1 MILGIQKVWL
11 LHGKSDSIYQI
22 MTRNNGNEIIAALDI
37 GTSKILAL
45 VAEINEQGELKI
57 IGCGT
62 KPSSGLKKGVVVNI
76 EATVYSIDQAIREA
90 ERVAGCEIN
99 TVFAGIA
106 GSHIRSFDGHGIVR
120 INDGEVSQEDI
131 NGVIDASQAMNI
143 PSDQRIL
150 HVLPKDF
157 VIDGQEGIR
166 EPIGMSGVRLEAD
179 VHIVTVSRSAE
190 QNIIKS
196 MDRCGL
202 EVQQIVLEQLASS
215 FSVLSDDEKDLGVCL
230 VDIGGGTSDI
240 VVFMDGQIVATKVIP
255 VGGNHVTNDIA
266 YALRTPEDEA
276 EEIKIKHACTVSK
289 MINKDELIEV
299 PSVGNR
305 SPRKIELERLASVVQ
320 ARYEELFA
328 VIDDEIGKMNIEKL
342 RAGVVLT
349 GGTSQLNGAKELAE
363 EILETDIRV
372 GFPKDMNG
380 TFENIN
386 SPIHSTGAGLL
397 LFALDKYKNNP
408 DDLVKQKA
416 LESPWARVKSWLNS
430 NL

>member
-1 MILGIQKVWL
+1 
-11 LHGKSDSIYQI
+11 
-22 MTRNNGNEIIAALDI
+22 MTRNNGNEIVAALDI

-45 VAEINEQGELKI
+45 VAEINDENELKV
-57 IGCGT
+57 IGFGSE
-62 KPSSGLKKGVVVNI
+62 PSGGLKKGVVVNI

-179 VHIVTVSRSAE
+179 VHIVTVARSAE

-266 YALRTPEDEA
+266 YALRTPENEA
-276 EEIKIKHACTVSK
+276 EEIKIKHACTISK
-289 MINKDELIEV
+289 MINKEELIEV

-372 GFPKDMNG
+372 GFPKDING

-397 LFALDKYKNNP
+397 LFALEKYKNNP

-416 LESPWARVKSWLNS
+416 LESPWLRVKSWLKS

>member
-1 MILGIQKVWL
+1 
-11 LHGKSDSIYQI
+11 
-22 MTRNNGNEIIAALDI
+22 MTRNNGNEIVAALDI

-45 VAEINEQGELKI
+45 VAEINDENELKV
-57 IGCGT
+57 IGFGSE
-62 KPSSGLKKGVVVNI
+62 PSGGLKKGVVVNI

-266 YALRTPEDEA
+266 YALRTPENEA
-276 EEIKIKHACTVSK
+276 EEIKIKHACTISK
-289 MINKDELIEV
+289 MINKEELIEV

-372 GFPKDMNG
+372 GFPKDING

-416 LESPWARVKSWLNS
+416 LESPWVRVKSWLNS

>member
-1 MILGIQKVWL
+1 
-11 LHGKSDSIYQI
+11 
-22 MTRNNGNEIIAALDI
+22 MTRNNGNEIVAALDI

-45 VAEINEQGELKI
+45 VAEINDKNELKV
-57 IGCGT
+57 IGFGSE
-62 KPSSGLKKGVVVNI
+62 PSGGLKKGVVVNI

-202 EVQQIVLEQLASS
+202 EVQQMVLEQLASS

-266 YALRTPEDEA
+266 YALRTPENEA
-276 EEIKIKHACTVSK
+276 EEIKIKHACTISK
-289 MINKDELIEV
+289 MINKEELIEV

-372 GFPKDMNG
+372 GFQKDMKG
-380 TFENIN
+380 TIENIN
-386 SPIHSTGAGLL
+386 SPIHSTGPGLL
-397 LFALDKYKNNP
+397 IFELDKYKNKT
-408 DDLVKQKA
+408 DDLVKQKS

>member
-1 MILGIQKVWL
+1 
-11 LHGKSDSIYQI
+11 
-22 MTRNNGNEIIAALDI
+22 MTRNNGNEIVAALDI

-45 VAEINEQGELKI
+45 VAEINDENELKV
-57 IGCGT
+57 IGFGSE
-62 KPSSGLKKGVVVNI
+62 PSGGLKKGVVVNI

-266 YALRTPEDEA
+266 YALRTPENEA
-276 EEIKIKHACTVSK
+276 EEIKIKHACTISK
-289 MINKDELIEV
+289 MINKEELIEV

-416 LESPWARVKSWLNS
+416 LESPWVRVKSWLNS

>member
-1 MILGIQKVWL
+1 
-11 LHGKSDSIYQI
+11 
-22 MTRNNGNEIIAALDI
+22 MTRNNGNEIVAALDI

-45 VAEINEQGELKI
+45 VAEINDKNELKV
-57 IGCGT
+57 IGFGSE
-62 KPSSGLKKGVVVNI
+62 PSGGLKKGVVVNI

-266 YALRTPEDEA
+266 YALRTPENEA

-289 MINKDELIEV
+289 MINKEELIEV

>member
-1 MILGIQKVWL
+1 
-11 LHGKSDSIYQI
+11 
-22 MTRNNGNEIIAALDI
+22 MTKNNGNEIIAALDI

-45 VAEINEQGELKI
+45 VAEINEQGKLKI
-57 IGCGT
+57 IGYGT
-62 KPSSGLKKGVVVNI
+62 EPSSGLKKGVVVNI
-76 EATVYSIDQAIREA
+76 EATVNSIDQAIREA
-90 ERVAGCEIN
+90 EKVAGCEIN

-120 INDGEVSQEDI
+120 INEGEVSQEDI
-131 NGVIDASQAMNI
+131 DGVIDASQAMSI

-157 VIDGQEGIR
+157 VIDGQEGVR

-179 VHIVTVSRSAE
+179 VHIVTVARSAE

-196 MDRCGL
+196 MERCGL

-240 VVFMDGQIVATKVIP
+240 VVFMGGQIVATKVIP

-266 YALRTPEDEA
+266 YALRTPEKEA
-276 EEIKIKHACTVSK
+276 EKIKIKHACTISK
-289 MINKDELIEV
+289 MVNKEELIEV

-305 SPRKIELERLASVVQ
+305 SPRQIELERLASVVQ

-328 VIDDEIGKMNIEKL
+328 VINDEIGKMNIEKL
-342 RAGVVLT
+342 RAGIVLT

-363 EILETDIRV
+363 EILETDVRV

-380 TFENIN
+380 AFENIN
-386 SPIHSTGAGLL
+386 SPIHATGAGLL

-408 DDLVKQKA
+408 HDLIKQKA
-416 LESPWARVKSWLNS
+416 LESPWLRIKSWLKS

>member
-1 MILGIQKVWL
+1 M
-11 LHGKSDSIYQI
+11 S
-22 MTRNNGNEIIAALDI
+22 RNNGNEIIAALDI

-45 VAEINEQGELKI
+45 VAEINEQKELKV
-57 IGCGT
+57 IGFG
-62 KPSSGLKKGVVVNI
+62 KEPSTGLKKGVVVNI
-76 EATVYSIDQAIREA
+76 EATVNSIDQAIREA
-90 ERVAGCEIN
+90 EKVADCEIN

-106 GSHIRSFDGHGIVR
+106 ASHVRSFDGHGIVR
-120 INDGEVSQEDI
+120 INEGEVSQEDI
-131 NGVIDASQAMNI
+131 DGVIDASQAMSL

-157 VIDGQEGIR
+157 VIDGQEGVR

-179 VHIVTVSRSAE
+179 VHIVTVARSAE

-196 MDRCGL
+196 MERCGL

-215 FSVLSDDEKDLGVCL
+215 FSVLSNDEKDLGVCL

-240 VVFMDGQIVATKVIP
+240 VVFMGGQIVATKVIP
-255 VGGNHVTNDIA
+255 IGGNHVTNDIA
-266 YALRTPEDEA
+266 YALRTPEKEA
-276 EEIKIKHACTVSK
+276 EEIKIKHACTTSK
-289 MINKDELIEV
+289 MVNKEKLIEV

-305 SPRKIELERLASVVQ
+305 SPRQIELERLASVVQ

-328 VIDDEIGKMNIEKL
+328 VINDEIGKMNIEKL
-342 RAGVVLT
+342 RAGIVLT

-363 EILETDIRV
+363 EILETDVRV
-372 GFPKDMNG
+372 GFPKDVNG

-386 SPIHSTGAGLL
+386 SPIYSTGVGLL

-408 DDLVKQKA
+408 HDLIKQKA
-416 LESPWARVKSWLNS
+416 LESPWQRVKSWLKS
-430 NL
+430 NPLVI

>member
-1 MILGIQKVWL
+1 
-11 LHGKSDSIYQI
+11 
-22 MTRNNGNEIIAALDI
+22 MTRNNGNEIVAALDI

-45 VAEINEQGELKI
+45 VAEINDENELKV
-57 IGCGT
+57 IGFGSE
-62 KPSSGLKKGVVVNI
+62 PSGGLKKGVVVNI
-76 EATVYSIDQAIREA
+76 EATVYSIHQAIREA

-266 YALRTPEDEA
+266 YALRTPENEA

-416 LESPWARVKSWLNS
+416 LESPWVRVKSWLNS

>member
-1 MILGIQKVWL
+1 
-11 LHGKSDSIYQI
+11 
-22 MTRNNGNEIIAALDI
+22 MTRNNGNEIVAALDI

-45 VAEINEQGELKI
+45 VAEINDKNELKV
-57 IGCGT
+57 IGFGSE
-62 KPSSGLKKGVVVNI
+62 PSGGLKKGVVVNI

-266 YALRTPEDEA
+266 YALRTPENEA

>member
-1 MILGIQKVWL
+1 
-11 LHGKSDSIYQI
+11 
-22 MTRNNGNEIIAALDI
+22 MTRNNGNEIVAALDI

-45 VAEINEQGELKI
+45 VAEINDKNELKV
-57 IGCGT
+57 IGFGSE
-62 KPSSGLKKGVVVNI
+62 PSGGLKKGVVVNI

-349 GGTSQLNGAKELAE
+349 GGTSLLNGAKELAE

>member
-1 MILGIQKVWL
+1 
-11 LHGKSDSIYQI
+11 
-22 MTRNNGNEIIAALDI
+22 MTRNNGNEIVAALDI

-45 VAEINEQGELKI
+45 VAEINDENELKV
-57 IGCGT
+57 IGFGSE
-62 KPSSGLKKGVVVNI
+62 PSGGLKKGVVVNI
-76 EATVYSIDQAIREA
+76 EATVHSIDQAIREA

-266 YALRTPEDEA
+266 YALRTPENEA
-276 EEIKIKHACTVSK
+276 EEIKIKHACTISK
-289 MINKDELIEV
+289 MINKEELIEV

-328 VIDDEIGKMNIEKL
+328 VIEDEIGKMNIEKL

-416 LESPWARVKSWLNS
+416 LESPWVRVKSWLNS

>member
-1 MILGIQKVWL
+1 
-11 LHGKSDSIYQI
+11 
-22 MTRNNGNEIIAALDI
+22 MTRNNGNEIVAALDI

-45 VAEINEQGELKI
+45 VAEINDENELKV
-57 IGCGT
+57 IGFGSE
-62 KPSSGLKKGVVVNI
+62 PSGGLKKGVVVNI

-179 VHIVTVSRSAE
+179 VHIVTVYRSAE

-266 YALRTPEDEA
+266 YALRTPENEA
-276 EEIKIKHACTVSK
+276 EEIKIKHACTISK
-289 MINKDELIEV
+289 MINKEELIEV

-372 GFPKDMNG
+372 GFPKDING

-416 LESPWARVKSWLNS
+416 LESPWVRVKSWLNS

>member
-1 MILGIQKVWL
+1 M
-11 LHGKSDSIYQI
+11 S
-22 MTRNNGNEIIAALDI
+22 RNNENEIIAALDI

-45 VAEINEQGELKI
+45 VAEINEQKELKV
-57 IGCGT
+57 IGFGT
-62 KPSSGLKKGVVVNI
+62 EPSRGLKKGVVVNI
-76 EATVYSIDQAIREA
+76 EATVNSIDQAIREA
-90 ERVAGCEIN
+90 EKVAGCEIN

-106 GSHIRSFDGHGIVR
+106 GSHVRSFDGHGIVR
-120 INDGEVSQEDI
+120 INEGEVSQEDI
-131 NGVIDASQAMNI
+131 DGVIDASQAMSI

-157 VIDGQEGIR
+157 VIDGQEGVR

-196 MDRCGL
+196 MERCGL
-202 EVQQIVLEQLASS
+202 EVQQIILGQLASS
-215 FSVLSDDEKDLGVCL
+215 FSVLSNDEKDLGVCL

-240 VVFMDGQIVATKVIP
+240 VVFMGGQIVATKVIP
-255 VGGNHVTNDIA
+255 IGGNHVTNDIA
-266 YALRTPEDEA
+266 YALRTPEKEA
-276 EEIKIKHACTVSK
+276 EKIKIKHACTISK
-289 MINKDELIEV
+289 MVNKEELIEV

-305 SPRKIELERLASVVQ
+305 SPRQIELERLASVVQ

-328 VIDDEIGKMNIEKL
+328 VINDEIGKMNIEKL
-342 RAGVVLT
+342 RAGIVLT

-363 EILETDIRV
+363 EILETDVRV

-386 SPIHSTGAGLL
+386 SPIHATGVGLL

-408 DDLVKQKA
+408 HDLIKQKA
-416 LESPWARVKSWLNS
+416 LESPWLRIKSWLKS

>member
-1 MILGIQKVWL
+1 
-11 LHGKSDSIYQI
+11 
-22 MTRNNGNEIIAALDI
+22 MTRNNGNEIVAALDI

-45 VAEINEQGELKI
+45 VAEINDKNELKV
-57 IGCGT
+57 IGFGSE
-62 KPSSGLKKGVVVNI
+62 PSGGLKKGVVVNI

-266 YALRTPEDEA
+266 YALRTPENEA
-276 EEIKIKHACTVSK
+276 EEIKIKHACTISK
-289 MINKDELIEV
+289 MINKEELIEV

-328 VIDDEIGKMNIEKL
+328 VIDDEVGKMNIEKL

-372 GFPKDMNG
+372 GFPKDING

-416 LESPWARVKSWLNS
+416 LESPWVRVKSWLNS

>member
-1 MILGIQKVWL
+1 
-11 LHGKSDSIYQI
+11 

-45 VAEINEQGELKI
+45 VAEINDENELKV
-57 IGCGT
+57 IGFGSE
-62 KPSSGLKKGVVVNI
+62 PSGGLKKGVVVNI

-289 MINKDELIEV
+289 MINKEELIEV

>member
-1 MILGIQKVWL
+1 M
-11 LHGKSDSIYQI
+11 S
-22 MTRNNGNEIIAALDI
+22 RNNGNEIIAALDI

-45 VAEINEQGELKI
+45 VAEINEQKELKV
-57 IGCGT
+57 IGFGT
-62 KPSSGLKKGVVVNI
+62 EPSRGLKKGVVVNI
-76 EATVYSIDQAIREA
+76 EATVNSIDQAIREA
-90 ERVAGCEIN
+90 EKVADCEIN

-106 GSHIRSFDGHGIVR
+106 GSHVRSFDGHGIVR
-120 INDGEVSQEDI
+120 INEGEVSQEDI
-131 NGVIDASQAMNI
+131 DGVIDASQAMSI

-157 VIDGQEGIR
+157 VIDGQEGVR

-196 MDRCGL
+196 MERCGL
-202 EVQQIVLEQLASS
+202 EVQQIILGQLASS
-215 FSVLSDDEKDLGVCL
+215 FSVLSNDEKDLGVCL

-240 VVFMDGQIVATKVIP
+240 VVFMGGQIVATKVIP
-255 VGGNHVTNDIA
+255 IGGNHVTNDIA
-266 YALRTPEDEA
+266 YALRTPEKEA
-276 EEIKIKHACTVSK
+276 EEIKIKHACTTSK
-289 MINKDELIEV
+289 MVNKEELIEV

-305 SPRKIELERLASVVQ
+305 SPRQIELERLASVVQ

-328 VIDDEIGKMNIEKL
+328 VINDEIGKMNIEKL
-342 RAGVVLT
+342 RAGIVLT

-363 EILETDIRV
+363 EILETDVRV

-380 TFENIN
+380 TFKNIN
-386 SPIHSTGAGLL
+386 SPIHATGVGLL
-397 LFALDKYKNNP
+397 LFALEKYKNNP
-408 DDLVKQKA
+408 HDLIKQKA
-416 LESPWARVKSWLNS
+416 LESPWRRVKSWLKS

>member
-1 MILGIQKVWL
+1 M
-11 LHGKSDSIYQI
+11 S
-22 MTRNNGNEIIAALDI
+22 RNNENEIIAALDI

-45 VAEINEQGELKI
+45 VAEINEKMELKV
-57 IGCGT
+57 IGFGT
-62 KPSSGLKKGVVVNI
+62 ESSRGLKKGVVVNI
-76 EATVYSIDQAIREA
+76 EATVDSIDQAIRKA
-90 ERVAGCEIN
+90 EKVAGCEIN

-106 GSHIRSFDGHGIVR
+106 GSHVRSFDGHGIVR
-120 INDGEVSQEDI
+120 INEGEVSQEDI
-131 NGVIDASQAMNI
+131 DGVIDASQAMNI

-157 VIDGQEGIR
+157 VIDGQEGVR

-179 VHIVTVSRSAE
+179 VHIVTVARSAE

-196 MDRCGL
+196 MERCGL

-240 VVFMDGQIVATKVIP
+240 VVFMGGQIAATKVIP

-266 YALRTPEDEA
+266 YALRTPEKEA
-276 EEIKIKHACTVSK
+276 EEIKIQHACTTSK
-289 MINKDELIEV
+289 ITNKEQLIKV

-305 SPRKIELERLASVVQ
+305 SPRQISLETLASVVQ
-320 ARYEELFA
+320 ARYEELFR
-328 VIDDEIGKMNIEKL
+328 VINDEIGKMNIEKL

-363 EILETDIRV
+363 EILETDVRV
-372 GFPKDMNG
+372 GFPKDVNG
-380 TFENIN
+380 AFENIN
-386 SPIHSTGAGLL
+386 TPIHATGVGLL

-408 DDLVKQKA
+408 HDLIKQKA
-416 LESPWARVKSWLNS
+416 LESRWQRVKSWLKS

>member
-1 MILGIQKVWL
+1 
-11 LHGKSDSIYQI
+11 

-45 VAEINEQGELKI
+45 VAEINEQGKLKV
-57 IGCGT
+57 IGYGT

-76 EATVYSIDQAIREA
+76 EATVNSIDQAIREA
-90 ERVAGCEIN
+90 EKIAGCEIN

-120 INDGEVSQEDI
+120 INEGEVSQEDI
-131 NGVIDASQAMNI
+131 DGVIDASQAMSI

-150 HVLPKDF
+150 HILPKDF
-157 VIDGQEGIR
+157 VIDGQEGVR

-179 VHIVTVSRSAE
+179 VHIVTVARSAE

-196 MDRCGL
+196 MERCGL

-240 VVFMDGQIVATKVIP
+240 VVFMGGQIVATKVIP

-266 YALRTPEDEA
+266 YALRTPEKEA
-276 EEIKIKHACTVSK
+276 EEIKINHACTISK
-289 MINKDELIEV
+289 MVNKEELIEV

-305 SPRKIELERLASVVQ
+305 SPRQIELERLASVVQ

-328 VIDDEIGKMNIEKL
+328 VINDEIGKMNIEKL
-342 RAGVVLT
+342 RAGIVLT
-349 GGTSQLNGAKELAE
+349 GGASQLNGAKELAE
-363 EILETDIRV
+363 EILETDVRV

-386 SPIHSTGAGLL
+386 RPIHATGVGLL
-397 LFALDKYKNNP
+397 LFALDKYNNNP
-408 DDLVKQKA
+408 DDLIKQKA
-416 LESPWARVKSWLNS
+416 LESPWMRVKSWLKS

>member
-1 MILGIQKVWL
+1 
-11 LHGKSDSIYQI
+11 
-22 MTRNNGNEIIAALDI
+22 MTRNNGNEIVAALDI

-45 VAEINEQGELKI
+45 VAEINDKNELKV
-57 IGCGT
+57 IGFGSE
-62 KPSSGLKKGVVVNI
+62 PSGGLKKGVVVNI

-266 YALRTPEDEA
+266 YALRTPENEA
-276 EEIKIKHACTVSK
+276 EEIKIKHACTISK
-289 MINKDELIEV
+289 MINKEELIEV

>member
-1 MILGIQKVWL
+1 
-11 LHGKSDSIYQI
+11 
-22 MTRNNGNEIIAALDI
+22 MTRNNGNEIVAALDI

-45 VAEINEQGELKI
+45 VAEINDENELKV
-57 IGCGT
+57 IGFGSE
-62 KPSSGLKKGVVVNI
+62 PSGGLKKGVVVNI

-266 YALRTPEDEA
+266 YALRTPENEA
-276 EEIKIKHACTVSK
+276 EEIKIKHACTISK
-289 MINKDELIEV
+289 MINKEELIEV

-363 EILETDIRV
+363 EILETDSRV
-372 GFPKDMNG
+372 GFPKDING

>member
-1 MILGIQKVWL
+1 
-11 LHGKSDSIYQI
+11 
-22 MTRNNGNEIIAALDI
+22 MTRNNGNEIVAALDI

-45 VAEINEQGELKI
+45 VAEINDKNELKV
-57 IGCGT
+57 IGFGSE
-62 KPSSGLKKGVVVNI
+62 PSGGLKKGVVVNI